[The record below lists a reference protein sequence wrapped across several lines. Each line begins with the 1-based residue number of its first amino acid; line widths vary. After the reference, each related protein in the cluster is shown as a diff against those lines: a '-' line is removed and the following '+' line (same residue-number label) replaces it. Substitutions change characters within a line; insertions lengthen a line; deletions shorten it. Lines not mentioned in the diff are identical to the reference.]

1 MKDSE
6 SNYLIQKFEKSLKDA
21 SSLFFDVDEFE
32 EIADYYLETGQLSQA
47 LIAINMG
54 RDQHPYATTFEVKRA
69 RYFVASQQLDRAQE
83 AIDMAESISPN
94 HPDLDWARGQLFIR
108 QGKHQEA
115 IKSLKHALQNSEDQ
129 FPIQAH
135 LASLYTAIG
144 EFNHAIK
151 VLKAMLREEPND
163 DHLLYMLAANF
174 DMANKDEKSVEWF
187 QAYLDQYPFSET
199 GWYHLGASLFRLKKF
214 NKAIEAYEY
223 ALLIDDR
230 FTAAYFD
237 IGRIREEVKEYPLAI
252 KSYKDA
258 LKFESNG
265 YTYYRLGI
273 CFQSNN
279 QIPEATNALKQAV
292 KLDEDLDEAWIELA
306 ILFGESQK
314 LFEAIEHVKKALSL
328 DPENPDYYIIAY
340 DLYQRL
346 GLFIEG
352 EKMLKLVLK
361 FLRSEKPLGLFD
373 YMKTLQKI
381 NQNSAAEKVLEI
393 GIERYP
399 ESLDMAAIYCGF
411 QMSVN
416 TDKTLALEL
425 LKVGQNRYANIFIEK
440 LLDFYPD
447 LAKDSRIINQSLN

>member
-1 MKDSE
+1 
-6 SNYLIQKFEKSLKDA
+6 
-21 SSLFFDVDEFE
+21 
-32 EIADYYLETGQLSQA
+32 
-47 LIAINMG
+47 
-54 RDQHPYATTFEVKRA
+54 
-69 RYFVASQQLDRAQE
+69 
-83 AIDMAESISPN
+83 
-94 HPDLDWARGQLFIR
+94 
-108 QGKHQEA
+108 
-115 IKSLKHALQNSEDQ
+115 
-129 FPIQAH
+129 
-135 LASLYTAIG
+135 
-144 EFNHAIK
+144 
-151 VLKAMLREEPND
+151 MLREEPKD

-199 GWYHLGASLFRLKKF
+199 GWYHLGASLFRLKRF

-237 IGRIREEVKEYPLAI
+237 IGRIREELKEYSLAI

-273 CFQSNN
+273 CYQSNN
-279 QIPEATNALKQAV
+279 QIPEAKDALKQAV

-306 ILFGESQK
+306 ILYGESQK
-314 LFEAIEHVKKALSL
+314 LFEATEHVKKALSL
-328 DPENPDYYIIAY
+328 DPENPDYYLIAY

-373 YMKTLQKI
+373 YVKTLQKI
-381 NQNSAAEKVLEI
+381 NQNSAAQKVLEI

-411 QMSVN
+411 QMSIN
-416 TDKTLALEL
+416 TNESLALEL
-425 LKVGQNRYANIFIEK
+425 LKAGQNRYANTFIQK

>member
-1 MKDSE
+1 MKESE
-6 SNYLIQKFEKSLKDA
+6 SNFLILKFEKSLKEA

-54 RDQHPYATTFEVKRA
+54 KDQHPYATTFEVKRA
-69 RYFVASQQLDRAQE
+69 RYFVAAHQLDRAQE
-83 AIDMAESISPN
+83 AIDIAESIAPN

-187 QAYLDQYPFSET
+187 QAYLNQYPYSET
-199 GWYHLGASLFRLKKF
+199 GWYHLGASYFRLKNF
-214 NKAIEAYEY
+214 DKAIEGYEY
-223 ALLIDDR
+223 ALLVDDK
-230 FTAAYFD
+230 FTAAHFD
-237 IGRIREEVKEYPLAI
+237 IGRVREELKEYSLAI
-252 KSYKDA
+252 ESYKNA

-265 YTYYRLGI
+265 YTCYRLGI

-279 QIPEATNALKQAV
+279 QIPEATDALKQAV

-306 ILFGESQK
+306 ILCGKSQK
-314 LFEAIEHVKKALSL
+314 LFEATEHVKKALSL
-328 DPENPDYYIIAY
+328 DPENPDYYLIAY

-361 FLRSEKPLGLFD
+361 SLRSEKPLGLFD
-373 YMKTLQKI
+373 YVKTLQKI
-381 NQNSAAEKVLEI
+381 NQDSAAEKVLKI

-399 ESLDMAAIYCGF
+399 ESLDMVAIYCGF
-411 QMSVN
+411 QMSIN
-416 TDKTLALEL
+416 SNETLALEL
-425 LKVGQNRYANIFIEK
+425 FEAGMSRFANTFIEK
-440 LLDFYPD
+440 LLDFYPG
-447 LAKDSRIINQSLN
+447 LAEDPRIINQGLS

>member
-1 MKDSE
+1 MKNSE
-6 SNYLIQKFEKSLKDA
+6 SNYLIQKFEKALKDA

-237 IGRIREEVKEYPLAI
+237 IGRIREEVREYPLAI

-381 NQNSAAEKVLEI
+381 NQNFAAEKVLEV

-416 TDKTLALEL
+416 TDETLALEL

>member
-223 ALLIDDR
+223 ALLIDER

-328 DPENPDYYIIAY
+328 DPENPDYYLIAY

-381 NQNSAAEKVLEI
+381 NQNSAAEKVLEV

>member
-328 DPENPDYYIIAY
+328 DPENPDYYLIAY

-381 NQNSAAEKVLEI
+381 NQNSAAEKVLEV